1 MKVTGRL
8 SFRDAASRRAT
19 EPLVGRL
26 QALGVGVDAVVVDG
40 LTLKVAMEVPDDP
53 GLRAA
58 LRELAG
64 GAWGGALSCDVS
76 TSAVPEVLY
85 AGGPDAGGVRPL
97 GSLLPVVHSSRFRG
111 ELARSGGVG
120 DPATY
125 RFQRQ
130 DCRVLVAYA
139 LSASHDKPDGDDP
152 RWVYGT
158 VPEGLG
164 LLAAQPA
171 PSSRIMRRAEFFQHV
186 HDGVADQ
193 RLDPWAA
200 VHLHECLTWAAE
212 TGCRWFAYMLEPLAI
227 AGDGTAAARAQ
238 AAEEAPVPPPS
249 AAQLGTADTMA
260 AMSVSLPA
268 HTAPAAPA
276 VVGPAVT
283 PSIPATGPGIAP
295 YGGPG
300 PGVTPHAG
308 AAPASTQGGA
318 PQGVTGPGP
327 ATHGGAGPA
336 PMQTAPAAAW
346 HVGGGPGAQPDALPS
361 GQHRSGLLRALSRN
375 IGEDGLVVARRAAA
389 HVLQC
394 GAPGDALLELLSI
407 VNDLMGAP
415 ATRGDALFA
424 VAVLGVEH
432 QVSLPERAFAPLLD
446 ATLRSMTMN
455 AERRPG
461 YEGLLALAPRTAAYQ
476 ALRQSLGVS

>member
-1 MKVTGRL
+1 MKVVGRL

-19 EPLVGRL
+19 DTLVGRL
-26 QALGVGVDAVVVDG
+26 QTRGVAPDALAVDG
-40 LTLKVAMEVPDDP
+40 LTLKVATEAPDDAA
-53 GLRAA
+53 LRAD
-58 LRELAG
+58 LRELAQA
-64 GAWGGALSCDVS
+64 AWGGALSCEVA

-85 AGGPDAGGVRPL
+85 AGGPDAAGVRPL

-111 ELARSGGVG
+111 ELARVGSVG
-120 DPATY
+120 DPAAY

-130 DCRVLVAYA
+130 DCRVLVVYA

-158 VPEGLG
+158 TPDGLG

-171 PSSRIMRRAEFFQHV
+171 PTSRIMRRAEFFQQV
-186 HDGVADQ
+186 HDGVADA

-238 AAEEAPVPPPS
+238 AAEEAPVPRPS
-249 AAQLGTADTMA
+249 AAQMGTADTVA

-276 VVGPAVT
+276 VVAPAVSR
-283 PSIPATGPGIAP
+283 PIPVTGPGMDMH
-295 YGGPG
+295 GGPG
-300 PGVTPHAG
+300 PGATPHGAMATGATPHGGLGSTSAPTAPG
-308 AAPASTQGGA
+308 AAWQVGGA
-318 PQGVTGPGP
+318 LTGQG
-327 ATHGGAGPA
+327 
-336 PMQTAPAAAW
+336 
-346 HVGGGPGAQPDALPS
+346 DALPS

-394 GAPGDALLELLSI
+394 GAPGDALLELLGI

-415 ATRGDALFA
+415 AIRGDALFA
-424 VAVLGVEH
+424 IAVLGVEH
-432 QVSLPERAFAPLLD
+432 RVSLPERAFAPLLD